1 MPAPQERS
9 VYNLTNQPL
18 TEDEMALLEKGMK
31 FIPTNP
37 KWNHSQWCT
46 DIGNFTRKLKIKWI
60 YEGQTKAK
68 NQTKME
74 FDTLRR
80 PHSSKWQPP
89 LNQQAP
95 AQQDLIK
102 ELTRTLTTLKP
113 LSQRDN
119 LKIGERMAIKSLK
132 NKKEHVIKPA
142 DKGSGTVIWS
152 IEDYKKEAY
161 SQLESDNYQLLPT
174 SILANT
180 ETKINN
186 HLQHLADVGT
196 ISKAE
201 KSAMTQIDGREAEL
215 YMLPKIH
222 KNLTSPPG
230 RPIMSGNGHP
240 TEWISAWADTKL
252 QKLMKSLP
260 SYLKDSSHLLNLL
273 KDKTTSPN
281 GRLVSLDVCS
291 LYTNIPH
298 EDGLK
303 AIIDVGKELDPHTN
317 YKPVR
322 DIAKLVLKTNIF
334 KFEGNHYI
342 QTQGTA
348 MGTRMAPAYANI
360 FMHSIEKEILADHPN
375 ITFWRRYIDDI
386 ICIVE
391 TNDTDT
397 VDKLLLDA
405 NQLHPTIKFTIEA
418 NTEGI
423 PFWT

>member
-1 MPAPQERS
+1 M
-9 VYNLTNQPL
+9 
-18 TEDEMALLEKGMK
+18 
-31 FIPTNP
+31 
-37 KWNHSQWCT
+37 
-46 DIGNFTRKLKIKWI
+46 
-60 YEGQTKAK
+60 TKRC
-68 NQTKME
+68 M
-74 FDTLRR
+74 
-80 PHSSKWQPP
+80 H
-89 LNQQAP
+89 
-95 AQQDLIK
+95 
-102 ELTRTLTTLKP
+102 
-113 LSQRDN
+113 
-119 LKIGERMAIKSLK
+119 
-132 NKKEHVIKPA
+132 
-142 DKGSGTVIWS
+142 
-152 IEDYKKEAY
+152 
-161 SQLESDNYQLLPT
+161 
-174 SILANT
+174 
-180 ETKINN
+180 
-186 HLQHLADVGT
+186 
-196 ISKAE
+196 
-201 KSAMTQIDGREAEL
+201 TQ
-215 YMLPKIH
+215 
-222 KNLTSPPG
+222 
-230 RPIMSGNGHP
+230 
-240 TEWISAWADTKL
+240 ADTKL

-281 GRLVSLDVCS
+281 SRLVSLDVCS

-322 DIAKLVLKTNIF
+322 DIAELVLKNNIF

-405 NQLHPTIKFTIEA
+405 NQLHPTIKVTIEA

-423 PFWT
+423 PFLDMTLTIRDGRITSKPHTKPTDRKLYIRKDSCHPAHQKTGIAYSQALRLKRI